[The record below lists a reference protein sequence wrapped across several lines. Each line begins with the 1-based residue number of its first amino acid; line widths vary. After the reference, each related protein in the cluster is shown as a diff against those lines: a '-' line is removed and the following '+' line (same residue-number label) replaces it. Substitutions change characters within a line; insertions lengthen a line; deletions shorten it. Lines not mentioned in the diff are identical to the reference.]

1 LGFRGE
7 YRYHRALPAYPN
19 LRANALLA
27 LDGSLSHVTEVLSG
41 DYYQPLSTSSPHQI
55 WSSAMVISPVLR
67 GLLGLETDAVGNK
80 VVFAPHVP
88 ADWTTFAIHHVR
100 SGDAVLDFS
109 YRKTLDE
116 VALDIQSSAS
126 SELEFSPALSPRTQI
141 LSVQVN
147 GHRSPYLLV
156 QNSDS
161 DQHVVVHTSLTK
173 GKSTLRIR
181 MRNDFGASIA
191 SSLPPLGS
199 SSRGL
204 HVISNL
210 WSASRDTSP

>member
-1 LGFRGE
+1 MLLETKLSSLHMFPPTGPRLPFIMF
-7 YRYHRALPAYPN
+7 ALEMPCSISVIVRPWMKW
-19 LRANALLA
+19 R
-27 LDGSLSHVTEVLSG
+27 
-41 DYYQPLSTSSPHQI
+41 STS
-55 WSSAMVISPVLR
+55 R
-67 GLLGLETDAVGNK
+67 
-80 VVFAPHVP
+80 
-88 ADWTTFAIHHVR
+88 
-100 SGDAVLDFS
+100 
-109 YRKTLDE
+109 
-116 VALDIQSSAS
+116 VARLP
-126 SELEFSPALSPRTQI
+126 ELEFSPALSPRTQV

-210 WSASRDTSP
+210 WSASRD